1 MSIIYT
7 RTLASGLSLFVEPM
21 PGMKSV
27 GLSWILGAGTA
38 AEPATRAGLASVTS
52 EMLLRGGGDRDSRR
66 FADDLD
72 RIGASRTVDP
82 TSRSMHIRSCTLGDK
97 LGDVLPMIT
106 DVVLRPRFDATTL
119 EPARELT
126 EQSLESLED
135 DPREKASIEAK
146 RRHFPEPYNRS
157 IYGSAEGLALISLD
171 DVQNF
176 WKANAVPQG
185 SVLAI
190 AGDVDPEKAADHVE
204 SLLSGWSGD
213 APGDP
218 AESPA
223 AHGASHT
230 DDDSNQVQI
239 ILLAEGPSER
249 DERAALL
256 TKVAINVLSGGMS
269 GRLFTEVR
277 EKRGLC
283 YAVSAGFRGDDRFG
297 TISAYV
303 GTAPD
308 RAQQSLDVLVDE
320 IQKLFTPEGRVTPEE
335 FARARIGMKSNVV
348 FHGESS
354 SGRAA
359 AISGDMKRL
368 GRVRTLDEILTSLES
383 VTLDE
388 LNDYLSTCSLKGVT
402 LQTLGPVQ
410 LTPPDSLGL

>member
-7 RTLASGLSLFVEPM
+7 RTLGSGLTLFVEHM
-21 PGMKSV
+21 PIMKSV

-38 AEPATRAGLASVTS
+38 AEPEGRAGLASITS
-52 EMLLRGGGDRDSRR
+52 EMLLRGGGIRDSRR

-82 TSRSMHIRSCTLGDK
+82 TSRTIHIRSSTLGDK
-97 LGDVLPMIT
+97 LGEVLPMIT
-106 DVVLRPRFDATTL
+106 DVVLKPRFDVTTL
-119 EPARELT
+119 EPARELA
-126 EQSLESLED
+126 QQGLESLED
-135 DPREKASIEAK
+135 DPREKASIEAR
-146 RRHFPEPYNRS
+146 RRHFPAPYNRS
-157 IYGSAEGLALISLD
+157 IYGSAEGLALITLD
-171 DVQNF
+171 EVRDF
-176 WKANAVPQG
+176 WHTHAVPQG
-185 SVLAI
+185 SVLAV
-190 AGDVDPEKAADHVE
+190 AGDVEPEKVADQIE
-204 SLLSGWSGD
+204 SLLSDWKGP
-213 APGDP
+213 APSDQP
-218 AESPA
+218 ETPPVR
-223 AHGASHT
+223 GASHT
-230 DDDSNQVQI
+230 EDDSNQVQI
-239 ILLAEGPSER
+239 ILLAEGPNER

-256 TKVAINVLSGGMS
+256 TKFAVNVLSGGMS

-297 TISAYV
+297 VISAYV

-308 RAQQSLDVLVDE
+308 RAQQSLDVLVAE
-320 IQKLFTPEGRVTPEE
+320 MQKLFTPEGRVTPEE

-368 GRVRTLDEILTSLES
+368 GRVRTLDEILTTLES
-383 VTLDE
+383 ITLDE
-388 LNDYLSTCSLKGVT
+388 LNAYLSTCSLRGVT
-402 LQTLGPVQ
+402 LQTLGSVQ

>member
-7 RTLASGLSLFVEPM
+7 RTLGSGLSLFIEPM

-38 AEPATRAGLASVTS
+38 AEPEGRAGLAAVTS
-52 EMLLRGGGDRDSRR
+52 EMLLRGGGIRDSRR

-82 TSRSMHIRSCTLGDK
+82 TSRTMHIRSSTLGDK
-97 LGDVLPMIT
+97 LGEVLPMIT
-106 DVVLRPRFDATTL
+106 DVVLRPRFDTTTL
-119 EPARELT
+119 EPARELA
-126 EQSLESLED
+126 EQGLESLED

-146 RRHFPEPYNRS
+146 RRHFPAPYNRS
-157 IYGSAEGLALISLD
+157 IYGNAEGLALITLD
-171 DVQNF
+171 DVQKF
-176 WKANAVPQG
+176 WSTNAVPQG

-190 AGDVDPEKAADHVE
+190 AGDVEPEKVADQFE

-213 APGDP
+213 AAPEHDETAP
-218 AESPA
+218 VR
-223 AHGASHT
+223 GASHT
-230 DDDSNQVQI
+230 EDDSNQVQI
-239 ILLAEGPSER
+239 ILLAEGPNER
-249 DERAALL
+249 DERSALL
-256 TKVAINVLSGGMS
+256 TKFAVNVLSGGMS

-297 TISAYV
+297 VISAYV

-308 RAQQSLDVLVDE
+308 RAQQSLDVLVAE
-320 IQKLFTPEGRVTPEE
+320 MQKLFTPEGRVTPEE

-354 SGRAA
+354 SGRAG

-368 GRVRTLDEILTSLES
+368 GRVRTLDEILTTLES

-388 LNDYLSTCSLKGVT
+388 LNAYLSTCSLRGVT
-402 LQTLGPVQ
+402 LQTLGSVQ

>member
-7 RTLASGLSLFVEPM
+7 RTLGSGLKLFIEPM
-21 PGMKSV
+21 PAMKSV
-27 GLSWILGAGTA
+27 GLSWILGAGNA
-38 AEPATRAGLASVTS
+38 AEPEARAGLASVTS

-72 RIGASRTVDP
+72 RIGASRSIDP
-82 TSRSMHIRSCTLGDK
+82 TSRTMHIRSTTLGDK
-97 LGDVLPMIT
+97 LADVLPMIT
-106 DVVLRPRFDATTL
+106 DIVRKPRFDTTTL
-119 EPARELT
+119 EPARELA
-126 EQSLESLED
+126 EQGLESLDD

-146 RRHFPEPYNRS
+146 RRHFPAPYNRS
-157 IYGSAEGLALISLD
+157 IYGSAEGLALITLD
-171 DVQNF
+171 DVNNF
-176 WKANAVPQG
+176 WKSNAVAEG

-190 AGDVDPEKAADHVE
+190 AGDVEPEKAADQVE
-204 SLLSGWSGD
+204 SLLSDWSG
-213 APGDP
+213 
-218 AESPA
+218 A
-223 AHGASHT
+223 AAVEHDETPPERGASHT
-230 DDDSNQVQI
+230 EDDSNQVQI
-239 ILLAEGPSER
+239 ILLAEGPNER

-256 TKVAINVLSGGMS
+256 TKVAVNVLSGGMS

-297 TISAYV
+297 VLSAYV

-320 IQKLFTPEGRVTPEE
+320 LQKLFTPEGRITPEE
-335 FARARIGMKSNVV
+335 FARARIGMKSSVV

-368 GRVRTLDEILTSLES
+368 GRVRTLDEILSALES

-410 LTPPDSLGL
+410 LTPPTSLGL